1 MAEEELNEEKSVSEE
16 QEVAEPKVEES
27 KASKPKESKPSRED
41 LAREIEA
48 VLEELYESESE
59 PEPPKAAAKNPS
71 KDDFE
76 KALAKVTEK
85 VESRLREDYEGKLDA
100 KFKELNERLES
111 LSANRTA
118 PRDSQKNPFGK
129 GSKEGN
135 EYSAK
140 ESFLR
145 DYGLLKS

>member
-1 MAEEELNEEKSVSEE
+1 MAEEMNEEKSVSEE
-16 QEVAEPKVEES
+16 KEVVETKAEEQKT
-27 KASKPKESKPSRED
+27 SKPKESKPSRED

-48 VLEELYESESE
+48 VLEELYESEAE
-59 PEPPKAAAKNPS
+59 PTPPKAAAKNPS

-76 KALAKVTEK
+76 KALSKVTEK
-85 VESRLREDYEGKLDA
+85 VESRLREDYESKLDA

-135 EYSAK
+135 DYSAK
-140 ESFLR
+140 ENFLR
-145 DYGLLKS
+145 NYGLLKN